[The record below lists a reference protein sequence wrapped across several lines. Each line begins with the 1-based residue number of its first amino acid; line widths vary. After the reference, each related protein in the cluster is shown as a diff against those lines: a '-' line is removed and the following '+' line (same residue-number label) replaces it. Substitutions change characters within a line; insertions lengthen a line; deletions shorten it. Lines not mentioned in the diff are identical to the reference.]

1 MLLFSMCRVD
11 ETNLVSC
18 HKRKKTSFVSP
29 HAVEIAKLV
38 IHYVT
43 QCTVCALKNQGQQ
56 AVTGLLMH
64 LVFVYISLKISIKT
78 SVFLYIT
85 LLVYVK
91 QKEHRVPRGENIAT
105 HTQTDTYTH
114 VSKNLFSL
122 VLFPCPCCLVCEE
135 STRGEPNTKWPLS
148 F

>member
-1 MLLFSMCRVD
+1 MEVNLGAEIVLLLFSMCRVD
-11 ETNLVSC
+11 ETHLVSC

-64 LVFVYISLKISIKT
+64 LVFVYISLKY
-78 SVFLYIT
+78 L
-85 LLVYVK
+85 
-91 QKEHRVPRGENIAT
+91 
-105 HTQTDTYTH
+105 
-114 VSKNLFSL
+114 
-122 VLFPCPCCLVCEE
+122 
-135 STRGEPNTKWPLS
+135 
-148 F
+148 